1 MFSLLVPQQAF
12 NVCWFSNL
20 IQHLI
25 CFLPSKIVILI
36 LDLSPNT
43 VRIQWFSFPMFKLS
57 DWYLNL
63 GGAIAVHNIYLKT
76 EVQNIGCH
84 QRRGQGN
91 AHPKRIWEQGAEM
104 CWALVLRPAKLD
116 PDHCRLPTSP
126 IVCCVLRLL
135 CGLCACVRVRKG
147 LLDVVGP
154 CLHRWANR
162 LSRQRG
168 STQ

>member
-63 GGAIAVHNIYLKT
+63 GGAIIYTWRQKCKTLAVIKG
-76 EVQNIGCH
+76 EVKGMPI
-84 QRRGQGN
+84 QRESGSR
-91 AHPKRIWEQGAEM
+91 
-104 CWALVLRPAKLD
+104 VLRCAEHWYFDQQSWTQITADSQHRPSCAVY
-116 PDHCRLPTSP
+116 CG
-126 IVCCVLRLL
+126 CCV
-135 CGLCACVRVRKG
+135 GCVRVSVSARACRRCRS
-147 LLDVVGP
+147 VSPQVGK
-154 CLHRWANR
+154 
-162 LSRQRG
+162 Q
-168 STQ
+168 TQ